1 MKKRYSILVRADGS
15 DHEVEL
21 CQVSSNPEKIV
32 EAAGMKRLRK
42 SSMGRRY
49 YTQKY
54 NWIRI
59 VDYGE
64 GSTVS
69 HIRAEEPPDNAG
81 TSREEKYHGESSNS
95 TN

>member
-54 NWIRI
+54 NSVRV
-59 VDYGE
+59 VDLTGMRQARR
-64 GSTVS
+64 G
-69 HIRAEEPPDNAG
+69 A
-81 TSREEKYHGESSNS
+81 SRDRR
-95 TN
+95 